1 MKNWREGRPRPLSA
15 TEALRQR
22 HDSLHSA
29 EKMPQRRRMPFRYR
43 TAWMDSDILFS
54 MFAIFAFTAAASVPH
69 AWIYN
74 LITYSIHFGKTE
86 TFLSSVKIC
95 MHGLFSD
102 ESK

>member
-43 TAWMDSDILFS
+43 TAWVESDIH
-54 MFAIFAFTAAASVPH
+54 MFYVRDFCRRRCRFRTASV
-69 AWIYN
+69 AYIWIDSFTVHKVFGER
-74 LITYSIHFGKTE
+74 LIRM
-86 TFLSSVKIC
+86 C
-95 MHGLFSD
+95 
-102 ESK
+102 